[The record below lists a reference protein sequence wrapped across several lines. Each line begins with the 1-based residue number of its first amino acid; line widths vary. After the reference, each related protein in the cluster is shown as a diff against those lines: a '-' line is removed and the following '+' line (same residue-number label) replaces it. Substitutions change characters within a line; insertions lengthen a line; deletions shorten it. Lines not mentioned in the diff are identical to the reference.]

1 MGTQRVNRTS
11 RQYNPIAF
19 PGYILSPNGGQVF
32 YVNSNGVQDDMTADI
47 ASMLFTTLGAAL
59 NACRANRGD
68 YIYVMPGHTE
78 SVTTSPTFV
87 AGVTIIGYGN
97 GNDRGTF
104 NWTTAASQWAITVAN
119 VTISNLILNFAATA
133 ATTVTKAVTTS
144 GAGTVFDGCTM
155 IFGGAG
161 GTQLCT
167 TGIELTTGADKCVI
181 NNCRGSSPTD
191 AANVNPFKLTNAV
204 DQFQMYD
211 CNFDIGMS
219 TTAGSLI
226 VMTVAPTNVKIAG
239 NSFRNG
245 IASSTK
251 CLVGITAATGFV
263 EWNQGYIT
271 AATGGAAAFG
281 TLGSLQLTQNYG
293 CAGGAVT
300 GILIGTPSS

>member
-32 YVNSNGVQDDMTADI
+32 YVCSLGVQDDTTADI
-47 ASMLFTTLGAAL
+47 ASMLFTTLGGAL
-59 NACRANRGD
+59 GACRANRGD
-68 YIYVMPGHTE
+68 YIYVLPGHVE
-78 SVTTSPTFV
+78 SVTTTPTFV

-104 NWTTAASQWAITVAN
+104 NWTAAASQWSVAAAN
-119 VTISNLILNFAATA
+119 VTISNVILNLAATA
-133 ATTVTKAVTTS
+133 ATTVTKAITVA
-144 GAGTVFDGCTM
+144 GARFTLDGASITAA
-155 IFGGAG
+155 GAG
-161 GTQLCT
+161 GTQLAT
-167 TGIELTTGADKCVI
+167 TCIELTTGADQAVF
-181 NNCRGSSPTD
+181 NNVRALSPTD
-191 AANVNPFKLTNAV
+191 GATVAFLKLTNAV
-204 DQFQMYD
+204 DQLQIYD
-211 CNFDIGMS
+211 CNWDIGMS
-219 TTAGSLI
+219 ATAGSLI
-226 VMTVAPTNVKIAG
+226 TMTTAPTNVKIAG
-239 NSFRNG
+239 NSLRNG

-251 CLVGITAATGFV
+251 CLVGVSGATGFV

-300 GILIGTPSS
+300 GILIGTQSS

>member
-32 YVNSNGVQDDMTADI
+32 YVNSNGVQDDTTADI
-47 ASMLFTTLGAAL
+47 ASMLFTTLGQAL
-59 NACRANRGD
+59 GACRANRGD

-87 AGVTIIGYGN
+87 AGVTILGYGN

-104 NWTTAASQWAITVAN
+104 NWTAATSAWSIAVNN
-119 VTISNLILNFAATA
+119 VTISNVILNFAATA

-144 GAGTVFDGCTM
+144 GAATVFDGCSM

-167 TGIELTTGADKCVI
+167 TGIEYTTGADKCVV
-181 NNCRGSSPTD
+181 NNCRGISPTD
-191 AANVNPFKLTNAV
+191 AANVNPFKLTNAI

-211 CNFDIGMS
+211 CNLDIGMS

-226 VMTVAPTNVKIAG
+226 VMTTAPTNVKIAG

-251 CLVGITAATGFV
+251 CLVGISGATGFV
-263 EWNQGYIT
+263 ELNRGYIT

-281 TLGSLQLTQNYG
+281 TLGSLQLTENYG
-293 CAGGAVT
+293 SAGGAVT